1 MNKQTDNKLIEVK
14 VKHLDNVMMNWE
26 ATPSATIQ
34 QDELPTIKRFLA
46 QHHSICEIR
55 WNYVGSLQGHYESVG

>member
-1 MNKQTDNKLIEVK
+1 MDKQTDNKLIEVR

-26 ATPSATIQ
+26 VIKSATIWY
-34 QDELPTIKRFLA
+34 DELPTIKRFLA

-55 WNYVGSLQGHYESVG
+55 WNYVGSLQGHYEGVG